1 MSLTVGPARADER
14 VEAFRL
20 YFQQVPEDE
29 RAGRVD
35 RGLELVASGQVA
47 PDGVL
52 VCRQGGRI
60 VGAMVGLALP
70 GGAGLAWPPQVLRGF
85 DQVLVED
92 RLIEFT
98 CGWLRQRGCK
108 FAQVLLATQEPQLAE
123 PLQRHGFR
131 HVTILHYLQ
140 KTLEAQDDLP
150 ALRLDY
156 RTWSFVDAALF
167 PQTLERSY
175 RHTLDC
181 PELNEVRDVED
192 VMAGYQAMPGYRP
205 DRWWLAW
212 QDDQAVG
219 ILITVELQEQQAWE
233 LLYVGLVP
241 EARGRRLGQEMTR
254 KAMHE
259 AWSAGAERLTL
270 TVDDRNA
277 PARQTYAA
285 LGFEAFDRRA
295 VLLRIFR

>member
-1 MSLTVGPARADER
+1 LNLIIGPARAEER
-14 VEAFRL
+14 AEALRL

-35 RGLELVASGQVA
+35 RGLELVASGQIA
-47 PDGVL
+47 ADGVV
-52 VCRQGGRI
+52 VCRHGGRI

-70 GGAGLAWPPQVLRGF
+70 GGAGLAWLPQVLLGH
-85 DQVLVED
+85 DNVLIED
-92 RLIEFT
+92 RLVEFT
-98 CGWLRQRGCK
+98 CGWLQQRGCK
-108 FAQVLLATQEPQLAE
+108 FAQALLATSEPQIAE
-123 PLQRHGFR
+123 PLERHGFR
-131 HVTILHYLQ
+131 HVTTLYYLQ
-140 KTLEAQDDLP
+140 KILERQEHLP
-150 ALRLDY
+150 SPRLLY
-156 RTWSFVDAALF
+156 QPLPLADAALF
-167 PQTLERSY
+167 QQTLERSY

-181 PELNEVRDVED
+181 PELNEVRTVED
-192 VMAGYQAMPGYRP
+192 VLAGYQAMPGCRL
-205 DRWWLAW
+205 DRWWLAC
-212 QDDQAVG
+212 QDDRPVG
-219 ILITVELQEQQAWE
+219 ILITVELRGQPAWE